1 MRFNT
6 EAFAVKTNLKA
17 FANFFRYLRYTHFIF
32 DTPESTT
39 DFLQEFGLDKRN
51 PSADTLTP
59 DDKNLL
65 H

>member
-6 EAFAVKTNLKA
+6 QAFAIDTNLKA
-17 FANFFRYLRYTHFIF
+17 FANFFRYLPFTHFIF

-39 DFLQEFGLDKRN
+39 DYLQQFGLSERN
-51 PSADTLTP
+51 LSSKELSS

>member
-6 EAFAVKTNLKA
+6 SSFTVNTNLVT
-17 FANFFRYLRYTHFIF
+17 FANFFRYLKFTHFIF
-32 DTPESTT
+32 EAPESTT

-51 PSADTLTP
+51 SSATDLTA